1 MELIQEAV
9 KLKTDKKYK
18 EALKKLAKAKAMN
31 ITEKEEAIN
40 ELEKELKALKEEH
53 SFFNNLMNTF
63 TKFIEEDEK

>member
-1 MELIQEAV
+1 
-9 KLKTDKKYK
+9 
-18 EALKKLAKAKAMN
+18 MN

-63 TKFIEEDEK
+63 TKFIDEDEK